1 MTFDEELIELQG
13 ILSYK
18 GFHKGIYR
26 VTRDF
31 ELQGIL

>member
-1 MTFDEELIELQG
+1 MKECIELQG

-18 GFHKGIYR
+18 GFYKEMYR
-26 VTRDF
+26 VTSDF